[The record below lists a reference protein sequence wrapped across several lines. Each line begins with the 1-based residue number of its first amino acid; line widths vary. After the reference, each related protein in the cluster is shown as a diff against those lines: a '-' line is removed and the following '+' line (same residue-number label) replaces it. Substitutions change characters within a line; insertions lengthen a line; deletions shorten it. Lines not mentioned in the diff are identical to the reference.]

1 MGVYGHTPRKPH
13 HPGVVMFAFVDDKGE
28 VVRKNRVYTKNDAA
42 LCYDALRA
50 KYPEYDALV
59 LHVWVKRELLYEEQ
73 RGVVAKGLDRQ
84 KPQSPPG
91 EPFTESLAWR
101 GPRPK
106 VKAPGRL
113 LEVRGEGEVPE
124 KLGRVL
130 SAFAGGGAK
139 WRRAEGRPWETT
151 IGKPVTRG

>member
-1 MGVYGHTPRKPH
+1 
-13 HPGVVMFAFVDDKGE
+13 MFAFVGERGE

-42 LCYDALRA
+42 LVYDSLRA
-50 KYPEYDALV
+50 KYPEHDKLV
-59 LHVWVKRELLYEEQ
+59 LHVWVKREVAHDEQ

-91 EPFTESLAWR
+91 EPFTESLVWR

-130 SAFAGGGAK
+130 SAFASGGAK
-139 WRRAEGRPWETT
+139 WRRAEGRPWEITT
-151 IGKPVTRG
+151 GPSVTRG

>member
-1 MGVYGHTPRKPH
+1 MPVYGHTPRPPAH
-13 HPGVVMFAFVDDKGE
+13 SGVVMFAFVGERGE

-42 LCYDALRA
+42 LVYDSLRA
-50 KYPEYDALV
+50 KYPEHDKLV
-59 LHVWVKRELLYEEQ
+59 LHVWVKREVAHDEQ

-91 EPFTESLAWR
+91 EPFTESLVWR

-130 SAFAGGGAK
+130 SAFASGGAK
-139 WRRAEGRPWETT
+139 WRRAEGRPWEITT
-151 IGKPVTRG
+151 GPSVTRG